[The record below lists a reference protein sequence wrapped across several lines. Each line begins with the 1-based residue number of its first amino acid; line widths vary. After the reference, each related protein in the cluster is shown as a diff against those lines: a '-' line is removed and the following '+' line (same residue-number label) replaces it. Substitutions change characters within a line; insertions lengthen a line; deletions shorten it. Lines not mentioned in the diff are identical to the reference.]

1 MKAMMDELIMQ
12 MLGGHASLMA
22 MFLVMLAVAAFTVSV
37 ITEVTKSLAVMKYIP
52 TDLYVIA
59 LSIAVCTVAFLI
71 GAQVLQVTIRWYM
84 LVGVLVISFYVAF
97 LAMFGWQKLA
107 ALWKR
112 FGELGDGA

>member
-1 MKAMMDELIMQ
+1 MDAMMKELITQ
-12 MLGGHASLMA
+12 MLGGHASLIA

-37 ITEVTKSLAVMKYIP
+37 ITEVTKSLVVMKYIP

>member
-1 MKAMMDELIMQ
+1 MDAMMKELITQ
-12 MLGGHASLMA
+12 MLGGHASLIA

-107 ALWKR
+107 AR

>member
-37 ITEVTKSLAVMKYIP
+37 ITEVTKDLTVMKYIP

-59 LSIAVCTVAFLI
+59 LSIVVCTVAFLI
-71 GAQVLQVTIRWYM
+71 AAQVLQVTIQWYM

-112 FGELGDGA
+112 FGELGDGT

>member
-37 ITEVTKSLAVMKYIP
+37 ITEVTKDLAVMKYIP

-59 LSIAVCTVAFLI
+59 LSIVVCTVAFVVA
-71 GAQVLQVTIRWYM
+71 AQILQVTIRSMSHSWQCS
-84 LVGVLVISFYVAF
+84 VGRS
-97 LAMFGWQKLA
+97 WQPYGS
-107 ALWKR
+107 AL
-112 FGELGDGA
+112 ES